1 MKKIFKALF
10 LLVALSLA
18 VPVFAQ
24 PDFDATKARAEAG
37 DASAQRMLGRMY
49 RDGDGVSLDD
59 LVSLRWFRLAAEQGD
74 VSAQLALGEMYDIGL
89 SVEEDD
95 QEAVNWYRAAAA
107 QGNSRAQYLLG
118 IKNESGNG
126 TTQNYLEAYIWLS
139 VSAAQG
145 EEFAAETRD
154 RVGVLLSKKSLEQAQ
169 LKATRCFESNFK
181 DCE

>member
-1 MKKIFKALF
+1 MKIILKTLF
-10 LLVALSLA
+10 LFVAMSAA
-18 VPVFAQ
+18 VPVLAQ
-24 PDFDATKARAEAG
+24 SDFESTKARAEAG

-59 LVSLRWFRLAAEQGD
+59 LESLRWFKLAAEQGD
-74 VSAQLALGEMYDIGL
+74 VSAQLALGQMYDIGL

-169 LKATRCFESNFK
+169 LKATRCFESNLK